1 MSIIYRSPSSEKEL
15 EEYFLF
21 RWKLLRKPLGLERGS
36 EKDELENSS
45 YHIAAFDNETIIA
58 VGRLQIENNSSGRI
72 RYMAVDNNY
81 RKQGI
86 GSRLLE
92 ELENIAKNKMVKRCW
107 LHARETAMTFYTK
120 NNYEVNGEAKSELE
134 IPHFR
139 MEKTVA
145 LCNDQLS

>member
-1 MSIIYRSPSSEKEL
+1 MNIVYRPPESEKEL

-21 RWKLLRKPLGLERGS
+21 RWSLLRKPLGLERGS

-45 YHIAAFDNETIIA
+45 YHMAAFENEKIIA
-58 VGRLQIENNSSGRI
+58 VGRLQIEKDSTARI
-72 RYMAVDNNY
+72 RYMAVDSNY

-86 GSRLLE
+86 GSQLLE
-92 ELENIAKNKMVKRCW
+92 ELENIAKDKMVKRCW

-120 NNYEVNGEAKSELE
+120 NNYEINSEAKSKLK

-139 MEKTVA
+139 MEKE
-145 LCNDQLS
+145 L